1 MILTTLAMML
11 GYRCNARCASCLW
24 GEMLAQPGQM
34 PTDEACRWIDQA
46 EALGDLMLVGF
57 SGGEPMLF
65 PETLKDV
72 MAYASRHHG
81 LPSVISTNAFWART
95 RGEAHDLLKSL
106 HDRGLRQLLLS
117 MDDFHQAWIPLERVR
132 NALLASADLQIA
144 TTLQCVV
151 TKTSRRMSS
160 YLDALALGEMPNLTT
175 SEIPCTPVGF
185 AAEKIPRTEF
195 DRHEGVPADYCTM
208 FQTLI
213 VRPEGT
219 VHLCCG
225 PTFAIDALTAGN
237 LHETDMTEI
246 IETAEWDPLL
256 NALAL
261 YNGPAHL
268 AKTLSEAGAGHLV
281 QEGYATSCHA
291 CHHILSQPE
300 ALARLREA
308 LAPQQAELFLKRT
321 ILDQISTE
329 RQVDLLNL

>member
-1 MILTTLAMML
+1 MILTTLALLL

-24 GEMLAQPGQM
+24 GEMLARPQQM
-34 PTDEACRWIDQA
+34 SIEEACRWIDQA

-57 SGGEPMLF
+57 SGGEPLLF
-65 PETLKDV
+65 PENLEDV
-72 MAYASRHHG
+72 MAYASSRHG

-95 RGEAHDLLKSL
+95 PTEARRRLESL
-106 HDRGLRQLLLS
+106 YERGLRQMLLS
-117 MDDFHQAWIPLERVR
+117 MDDFHQAWIPLDRVR
-132 NALLASADLQIA
+132 NALAAAADLHIP

-151 TKTSRRMSS
+151 TKTSRRLAE
-160 YLDALALGEMPNLTT
+160 YLDELALGEMPNLTT

-185 AAEKIPRTEF
+185 AADKIPRMEIEQQ
-195 DRHEGVPADYCTM
+195 EGVPADYCTL

-213 VRPEGT
+213 VRPEGI

-237 LHETDMTEI
+237 LMETDMAEI
-246 IETAEWDPLL
+246 IEAAEWDPLL

-268 AKTLSEAGAGHLV
+268 AKTLSEAGAGDLV
-281 QEGYATSCHA
+281 QAGYATSCHA

-300 ALARLREA
+300 ALAILREA

-329 RQVDLLNL
+329 RQVDLLKF